1 MNQHDRNNLEFIM
14 RADSDTLRDWMDQ
27 LTEDELDYAS
37 ELLDQYGNELA
48 LRTAMLLVEPKDN
61 EYSEAVSLINRI
73 KESSRS
79 S

>member
-1 MNQHDRNNLEFIM
+1 M

-37 ELLDQYGNELA
+37 ELLDQYGEELA
-48 LRTAMLLVEPKDN
+48 LRTAMLSEPAGN
-61 EYSEAVSLINRI
+61 EYPEAMNLINRI

>member
-37 ELLDQYGNELA
+37 ELLDQYGEELA
-48 LRTAMLLVEPKDN
+48 LRTAMLSEPAGN
-61 EYSEAVSLINRI
+61 EYPEAMNLINRI

>member
-14 RADSDTLRDWMDQ
+14 RADSDTLRDWMDS
-27 LTEDELDYAS
+27 LTPDDLDYAS
-37 ELLDQYGNELA
+37 ELLDQYGRELD
-48 LRTAMLLVEPKDN
+48 LRASMYAEPKAG
-61 EYSEAVSLINRI
+61 EYPEAVSLINRI